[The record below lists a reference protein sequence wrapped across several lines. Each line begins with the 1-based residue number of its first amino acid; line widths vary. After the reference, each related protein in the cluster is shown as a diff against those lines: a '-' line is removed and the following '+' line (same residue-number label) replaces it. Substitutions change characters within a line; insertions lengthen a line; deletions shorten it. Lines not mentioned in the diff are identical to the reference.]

1 MRLKAPL
8 RKVFDRERVPR
19 VATIGRD
26 GVPHVVPVCHVLED
40 SKVYFAAD
48 KDSKKVKNLR
58 AHSQAAVE
66 GGPVFGRLAASGRRR
81 RHGSGDVHRSGT
93 AFPEASEFLYQKY
106 HQYAG
111 ESALEEGEVV
121 MVEVIPRQLVSWGLD

>member
-8 RKVFDRERVPR
+8 RKFLERERVAH
-19 VATIGRD
+19 VATISRN

-40 SKVYFAAD
+40 GKIYFAAD

-58 AHSQAAVE
+58 ARPEAAVE
-66 GGPVFGRLAASGRRR
+66 VDLYSEDWPRLAGAVVTGPATLIDRGPRFR
-81 RHGSGDVHRSGT
+81 KLRSL
-93 AFPEASEFLYQKY
+93 LYQKY
-106 HQYAG
+106 PQYAD

-121 MVEVIPRQLVSWGLD
+121 MMEVVPRRLVSWGLD